1 MVMAAY
7 LKPSGQKCTSIFSGI
22 AALKRGRGWGKLRPV
37 KISIVVPAYNEE
49 RLLGS
54 SLAQMRAA
62 AAAFAARGWDV
73 ELIVCD
79 NNSTDRTADIARA
92 AGATVVFEPVN
103 QIARSRNRGAAA
115 ATGDWLVFVDADSH
129 PPPELF
135 ADVAEQIQSG
145 RCLAGGSTVRLDS
158 RHWLSEL
165 VNTFWNFLSRRG
177 RLLAGS
183 FIFCET
189 AAFRQIGGFSDKL
202 FAGEELELTGRLKK
216 LARETGRRLVILH
229 RHPLVTSARKLRLY
243 SFREYLRLLLRAG
256 FNRRTLADREACHMW
271 YDGRR

>member
-1 MVMAAY
+1 LKNDPS
-7 LKPSGQKCTSIFSGI
+7 LKPGQ
-22 AALKRGRGWGKLRPV
+22 GWGTLGPV

-49 RLLGS
+49 RLLAGS
-54 SLAQMRAA
+54 LTKMRAA
-62 AAAFAARGWDV
+62 AAAFTARGWDF

-79 NNSTDRTADIARA
+79 NNSTDRTAEIARA
-92 AGATVVFEPVN
+92 AGASVVFEPVN
-103 QIARSRNRGAAA
+103 QIGRARNRGAAA
-115 ATGDWLVFVDADSH
+115 ATGDWLIFVDADSH
-129 PPPELF
+129 PGPELF

-158 RHWLSEL
+158 HHWLSEL
-165 VNTFWNFLSRRG
+165 VNAFWNFLSRRG

-189 AAFRQIGGFSDKL
+189 AAFRKIGGFSDKL

-216 LARETGRRLVILH
+216 LARETGRSIVILH

-243 SFREYLRLLLRAG
+243 SLREYLRLVLRAG
-256 FNRRTLADREACHMW
+256 LNRRTLADRDACYMW